1 MVSQSRSLT
10 GIPTGTG
17 RWSGHGDMPLENR
30 RSGKPLFKT
39 PRVEAERLA
48 RFIERRTEL
57 SG

>member
-1 MVSQSRSLT
+1 MVSQSGLLT
-10 GIPTGTG
+10 GISTDTG

-48 RFIERRTEL
+48 KVHRKMN
-57 SG
+57 

>member
-48 RFIERRTEL
+48 KVHRKMN
-57 SG
+57 